1 MARPVRFL
9 LGHEERVVDGVA
21 PTLSLLDYL
30 RTMEYRR
37 GTKEGC
43 NEGDCGACTVVLGDP
58 TPGGGMR
65 YRAVNACVVFLGMV
79 DGRQVITVEDLT
91 DPGAENGDLHP
102 VQQGLVDHEGSQCGF
117 CTPGFVMS
125 LFAYDKAGGG
135 DDLQAI
141 NDCLA
146 GNLCRC
152 TGYGPIIDAAREL
165 DGAADQF
172 TARARE
178 TAGRL
183 LAMRD
188 EPMLALESAAGR
200 FYAPTDAAELAA
212 LLVEAPDAR
221 LVAGA
226 TDVGLWVT
234 KALNDIPTVIFTGR
248 VAELL
253 TIDDTD
259 TELRLGSAVTY
270 ADAHDALVAVFPDL
284 KELLRR
290 LGSTQI
296 RSLGTVGGN
305 LANASPIGDTPPAL
319 LVLGTSLVL
328 RKGSETRQVD
338 LEAFFV
344 GPGKTLLVPGE
355 FIETIVIPKP
365 DPATKLRTYKL
376 SKRFDQDISAVCG
389 AFAVT
394 VGGDGGVTAARI
406 AYGGMAATPKRAMH
420 AEQALIGQAWSA
432 RNVEA
437 AMAALTE
444 DFKPIRD
451 LRATAEY
458 RMVTAANMLLR
469 VFVETTAPEIETRLV
484 GDPALAH
491 V

>member
-1 MARPVRFL
+1 
-9 LGHEERVVDGVA
+9 
-21 PTLSLLDYL
+21 
-30 RTMEYRR
+30 
-37 GTKEGC
+37 
-43 NEGDCGACTVVLGDP
+43 
-58 TPGGGMR
+58 
-65 YRAVNACVVFLGMV
+65 
-79 DGRQVITVEDLT
+79 
-91 DPGAENGDLHP
+91 
-102 VQQGLVDHEGSQCGF
+102 
-117 CTPGFVMS
+117 MS
-125 LFAYDKAGGG
+125 LFAYNKDGGG

-152 TGYGPIIDAAREL
+152 TGYGPIIDAARQL

-172 TARARE
+172 SPWARE

-183 LAMRD
+183 TALRD
-188 EPMLALESAAGR
+188 GPMLAMESAEGR
-200 FYAPTDAAELAA
+200 FYAPRDAAELAA
-212 LLVEAPDAR
+212 LLVEVPTAR

-234 KALNDIPTVIFTGR
+234 KAMHDIPAVIFTGR

-253 TIDDTD
+253 AIEETADKV
-259 TELRLGSAVTY
+259 RLGAAVTY
-270 ADAHDALVAVFPDL
+270 ADAHDVLVRLFPDL
-284 KELLRR
+284 QELLRR

-319 LVLGTSLVL
+319 VALGASLVL
-328 RKGSETRQVD
+328 RRGSDSRQVALD
-338 LEAFFV
+338 DFFLA
-344 GPGKTLLVPGE
+344 PGKTVMAPGE

-365 DPATKLRTYKL
+365 DAATKLRTYKL

-394 VGGDGGVTAARI
+394 LGDGGVVTDARI
-406 AYGGMAATPKRAMH
+406 AFGGMAATPKRATN
-420 AEQALIGQAWSA
+420 AEQTLIGAPWDAAS
-432 RNVEA
+432 VEK
-437 AMAALTE
+437 AMAAMIE
-444 DFKPIRD
+444 DYAPIRD
-451 LRATAEY
+451 LRATPDY

-469 VFVETTAPEIETRLV
+469 MFVETTTPEVATRLV

>member
-1 MARPVRFL
+1 MGRPVRFL
-9 LGHEERVVDGVA
+9 LGHEERAVDRVA

-30 RTMEYRR
+30 RLHEHRR

-58 TPGGGMR
+58 VAGGGMR

-79 DGRQVITVEDLT
+79 DGRQVITVEDLVE
-91 DPGAENGDLHP
+91 GGELHP
-102 VQQGLVDHEGSQCGF
+102 VQRALVDHEGSQCGF

-125 LFAYDKAGGG
+125 LFAYHKAGGG
-135 DDLQAI
+135 DDVPAI

-188 EPMLALESAAGR
+188 EPMLALESAARR
-200 FYAPTDAAELAA
+200 FYAPHDAAELAA

-234 KALNDIPTVIFTGR
+234 KALKDFPTVIFTGR

-253 TIDDTD
+253 AIDDTVA
-259 TELRLGSAVTY
+259 ELRLGSAVTY

-296 RSLGTVGGN
+296 RALGTVGGN

-319 LVLGTSLVL
+319 LVLGASLVL
-328 RKGSETRQVD
+328 RRGSETRQVA
-338 LEAFFV
+338 LEDFFL
-344 GPGKTLLVPGE
+344 GPGKTALAAGY
-355 FIETIVIPKP
+355 FFETIVFPKP
-365 DPATKLRTYKL
+365 DAATKLRTYKL

-394 VGGDGGVTAARI
+394 LGNDGMVTAARI
-406 AYGGMAATPKRAMH
+406 AYGGMAATPKRALH
-420 AEQALIGQAWSA
+420 AEGALVGQAWTA
-432 RNVEA
+432 ATVEA
-437 AMAALTE
+437 ATEALAE
-444 DFKPIRD
+444 DFSPIRD
-451 LRATAEY
+451 LRASAEY
-458 RMVTAANMLLR
+458 RRVTAANMLLR
-469 VFVETTAPEIETRLV
+469 MFVETTAPEIETRLV